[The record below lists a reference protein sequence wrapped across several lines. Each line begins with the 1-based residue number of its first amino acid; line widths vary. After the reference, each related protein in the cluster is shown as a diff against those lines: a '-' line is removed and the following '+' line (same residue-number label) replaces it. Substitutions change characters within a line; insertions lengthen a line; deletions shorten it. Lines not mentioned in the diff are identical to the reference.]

1 MGQAPAWKEGEEYG
15 ERLERRLLSRGL
27 RVRPMAAGE
36 DLERLALLALR
47 GTLLRSPGRTAEEV
61 LPEIRQNLQ
70 EAAARGALLVA
81 EEDADDRLAGF
92 LLEREDGTY
101 LVHEDSGFRRRGVA
115 TLLVDTAQTW
125 HGGHR
130 HGLDA
135 T

>member
-27 RVRPMAAGE
+27 RVRSVSGGE

-47 GTLLRSPGRTAEEV
+47 GLLLRSPGRTAEEV
-61 LPEIRQNLQ
+61 LPEMRQNLQ
-70 EAAARGALLVA
+70 EAAARGTLLVA
-81 EEDADDRLAGF
+81 EEDADGRLAGF

-115 TLLVDTAQTW
+115 TLLVDSAQTW
-125 HGGHR
+125 YGGHR
-130 HGLDA
+130 DGLDA